1 MLPSLV
7 VIESA
12 ESTKHELMSFHL
24 IRVTVRHLGAT
35 THVPL
40 RALAGYHW
48 SDFRWLNAF
57 VKRKLEA
64 YRDICGKCLLF
75 SPWFLR
81 DTLVL
86 RNGGISW
93 IL

>member
-12 ESTKHELMSFHL
+12 ESTKHELSFHL
-24 IRVTVRHLGAT
+24 ICVTVRHLGAT

-86 RNGGISW
+86 HNGGRSW

>member
-12 ESTKHELMSFHL
+12 ESTKHELSFHL

-48 SDFRWLNAF
+48 SDFRWLM
-57 VKRKLEA
+57 L
-64 YRDICGKCLLF
+64 
-75 SPWFLR
+75 S
-81 DTLVL
+81 
-86 RNGGISW
+86 
-93 IL
+93 